1 MQLRTSNELQ
11 LGKAGEYLV
20 CADLITKGFVAFP
33 SEQGLSYDVVL
44 DNGSRLIKIQVK
56 TTFEPRIVPQRNKE
70 SRCYIFNVKRK
81 GRNNSKRYEDAEVDL
96 FALVA
101 LDSRTIGYLANRD
114 LKTTMNFRVD
124 ALRGSYYDEKGIQD
138 FERAKVL
145 KAEGKSIKEISEILG
160 VHFSAAYRMTVDG
173 FEPFESSARYLSDI
187 ERQPEWF
194 LNI

>member
-1 MQLRTSNELQ
+1 LQ
-11 LGKAGEYLV
+11 
-20 CADLITKGFVAFP
+20 
-33 SEQGLSYDVVL
+33 
-44 DNGSRLIKIQVK
+44 
-56 TTFEPRIVPQRNKE
+56 NK
-70 SRCYIFNVKRK
+70 YM
-81 GRNNSKRYEDAEVDL
+81 NN
-96 FALVA
+96 
-101 LDSRTIGYLANRD
+101 GYLANRD

-138 FERAKVL
+138 FERAKAL

>member
-1 MQLRTSNELQ
+1 MQIRTSNELQ

-44 DNGSRLIKIQVK
+44 DNGIRLIKIQVK
-56 TTFEPRIVPQRNKE
+56 TTFGPRIVPQRHKE

-101 LDSRTIGYLANRD
+101 LDSRTIGYLVNRD

-124 ALRGSYYDEKGIQD
+124 ALRGSYYDEKGMQD
-138 FERAKVL
+138 FERARVL
-145 KAEGKSIKEISEILG
+145 KAEGKSIKEIAALLG
-160 VHFSAAYRMTVDG
+160 VHFSAAYRMTVEG
-173 FEPFESSARYLSDI
+173 FKPHESSARYLSDL
-187 ERQPEWF
+187 ERKPDWF